1 MAGNNVKERMGPR
14 VAPEALAAQQRRVQ
28 QAMTPPQQQQ
38 APQQQVLFDI
48 DMIEQLAEICKHYNL
63 TQINIGNIAVIN
75 TRLEHVTPAAPA
87 KKVTDEEILHNPYA
101 GMEQ

>member
-14 VAPEALAAQQRRVQ
+14 VAPEALAAQQRRMQ
-28 QAMTPPQQQQ
+28 QAMTPPQQP
-38 APQQQVLFDI
+38 PQQQILFDTNTV
-48 DMIEQLAEICKHYNL
+48 EQLAEICKHYNL
-63 TQINIGNIAVIN
+63 TQINVGNIVILN
-75 TRLEHVTPAAPA
+75 TRPDSYTAAETG